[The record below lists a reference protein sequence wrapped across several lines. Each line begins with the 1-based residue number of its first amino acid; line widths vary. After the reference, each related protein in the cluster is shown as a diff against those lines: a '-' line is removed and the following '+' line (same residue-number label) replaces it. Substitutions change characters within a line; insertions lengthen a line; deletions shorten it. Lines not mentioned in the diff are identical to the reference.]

1 MNASLFPI
9 GPIQF
14 DNRNILPDNDT
25 DLLHLQC
32 LLMRSRS
39 TGVRTDMNRMSSCLY
54 TALTL
59 AVVGAC
65 GLATVRS
72 AHLAAQTDH
81 KDQETV
87 EACSSEMFG
96 NSSAALRACRAQFS
110 LQRNWYPDPIQGLF
124 SYQTWNGMDGFWQ
137 NGVVLETMANCLH
150 YLNNT
155 RYRGSIQLNLS
166 RLFNRIFNRVF
177 STTVQGVPHYYKNSV
192 ENSVEIQLN

>member
-32 LLMRSRS
+32 LLMRSSS
-39 TGVRTDMNRMSSCLY
+39 TGVRTDMNRMSSRLY

-65 GLATVRS
+65 SLATVRS
-72 AHLAAQTDH
+72 AHLATQTDQQ
-81 KDQETV
+81 DQETVAAV

-124 SYQTWNGMDGFWQ
+124 TYQTWNGMDGFCQ

-155 RYRGSIQLNLS
+155 RYREA
-166 RLFNRIFNRVF
+166 
-177 STTVQGVPHYYKNSV
+177 VQ
-192 ENSVEIQLN
+192 